1 MVVVVCLTL
10 VSAGVAGLVNDTDSG
25 TPTVESPA
33 LNSSETSDEGLLLDE
48 HEEEA
53 TDQREEEYRQEVPS
67 PGDPYFE
74 ASASDGSWVSYV
86 NPRDEYREPY
96 LGDGSGKICVSVYN
110 ADGQV
115 AVGETVPNTTV
126 SIPTGEST
134 SWHSSADPFVVDLP
148 LTDNYERPLDA
159 DQFGTDSDLPQGDG
173 YLDSHCIELH
183 GLPTDESVS
192 YGEATVEGEFADRVE
207 VVGYIQQAGQSWDS
221 DIDPLAEARSYEQA
235 GGGWTY
241 EPGASHGQVTVV
253 LQIDHPQTSDD
264 SGDDND
270 TDDSGDGNDTD
281 DSGDGNDTDDSGD
294 DDTDDSGDDDTDD
307 SGDDET
313 NEEGTEE
320 EESTS
325 NTDDDPTQS
334 DDDTV
339 SGFGIAVAVISLLA
353 VLVLTKRR

>member
-1 MVVVVCLTL
+1 MSQLSISSLAVLVCCLAL
-10 VSAGVAGLVNDTDSG
+10 VAVGVAGLVADANSG
-25 TPTVESPA
+25 APTVESPA

-48 HEEEA
+48 HEEET
-53 TDQREEEYRQEVPS
+53 TDRREEEYRQEVPS

-74 ASASDGSWVSYV
+74 ASATDGSWVSYV

-183 GLPTDESVS
+183 GLPADGGSVS

-207 VVGYIQQAGQSWDS
+207 VVGYIQQAGQAWDS
-221 DIDPLAEARSYEQA
+221 DIDPLAEARSYEEA

-253 LQIDHPQTSDD
+253 VQIDHPQTSDD
-264 SGDDND
+264 SGDDDD
-270 TDDSGDGNDTD
+270 TDDSGEDDTD
-281 DSGDGNDTDDSGD
+281 DSGEDDTDDSGE
-294 DDTDDSGDDDTDD
+294 DDTDDSGDDDTD
-307 SGDDET
+307 
-313 NEEGTEE
+313 EEGTEE

-325 NTDDDPTQS
+325 NTSEPTQS